1 MICRYDILLTVYITM
16 DKGKELIAKAVD
28 LDKKGTC
35 VGVDIRIGNYE
46 EAIQCYKEGCKY
58 LLQSLRCTRE

>member
-1 MICRYDILLTVYITM
+1 M

-28 LDKKGTC
+28 LDNKGTC

-58 LLQSLRCTRE
+58 LLQSLRCIRE